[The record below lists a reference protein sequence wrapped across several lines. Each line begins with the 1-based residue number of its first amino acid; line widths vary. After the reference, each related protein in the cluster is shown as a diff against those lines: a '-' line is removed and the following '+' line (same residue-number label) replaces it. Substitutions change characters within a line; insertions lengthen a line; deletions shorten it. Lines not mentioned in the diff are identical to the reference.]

1 MKSKTIEYLLYILS
15 IILVLPI
22 FVYLGIRFNSSL
34 MFATGLLA
42 VTISMITIWSV
53 FQITNAEW

>member
-22 FVYLGIRFNSSL
+22 FIYLGIRCNSSL
-34 MFATGLLA
+34 MFATGLLT
-42 VTISMITIWSV
+42 VMISMITIWSV